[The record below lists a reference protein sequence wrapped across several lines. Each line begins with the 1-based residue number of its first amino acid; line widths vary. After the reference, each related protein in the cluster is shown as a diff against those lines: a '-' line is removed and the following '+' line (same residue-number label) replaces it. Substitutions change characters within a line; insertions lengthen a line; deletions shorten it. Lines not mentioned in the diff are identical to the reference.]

1 MRSAG
6 WVRGDKAVR
15 APGEGS
21 WAPALLCFVLTTLVS
36 AAETN
41 TNTLPPAAAVNVV
54 FDRDI
59 RPILEQSC
67 LRCHGPEKPK
77 SHFRLTTREW
87 ALKGGDDNADD
98 IVPGDSGRSHL
109 VQYVAGMVAD
119 IQMPPPGKAPPVTP
133 SQTGLLRAWI
143 DQGANWT
150 TTNAAPQIAL
160 SFSPALRWTGVE
172 GNKAKFREIE
182 GYQEEAGGGVE
193 RFSWDEQD
201 TPDTKF
207 SAEGHFLVPDQDLQL
222 KLAWTKTDVGF
233 VDAGFERWRKYD
245 DDTGGY
251 APLMA
256 PYSFTLGRELYLDN
270 GRAWLDTGLSMPE
283 WPRIVVGYEYQFKDG
298 DESTLQ
304 WGAVGTNAA
313 VFSPDTRNVFPASKH
328 IYEAV
333 HILKLDLNYNFAG
346 WQLEDNARLEFYKLE
361 TGRQDVLADSLGSP
375 PNVVAT
381 INETDRHTQGANT
394 FNVNGQLAD
403 WLSVSGGYYYSHLE
417 GDASVGLNTQD
428 STGFYYQNYQWS
440 ADDVVLRRQSQVAS
454 VAALAGP
461 WQGLTLSTCVQGE
474 WTRQES
480 MGFEDL
486 RSSFLPSSAN
496 DEIGTLDSTDARENA
511 SLRFTKIPFTVL
523 FAETRLEQE
532 SVRRFDQGY
541 IQSFSSFGP
550 FTNHSDTDIESEEY
564 RVGFTTSPC
573 QRLSFSASFKHGDKH
588 TDYGGTNTLIGDYP
602 GFIQWRD
609 LADDQVETR
618 LVFRAASWLVTSF
631 NFRCQK
637 TDFDSATV
645 VIPGFTGGPIEAGD
659 EEAHAYS
666 ANAVVRPLP
675 RFYLSGTFSWS
686 DSRITT
692 AFDGTDGLVPW
703 RGNVYTV
710 LSSASYALNP
720 KTGLTASCLYSRSD
734 YGQNNLATLPA
745 GIDFCRIGLQA
756 GITHRFANNV
766 VAGFR
771 YSFSHYRDSTLGGAD
786 DFTAHSI
793 FATATIPWP

>member
-1 MRSAG
+1 M
-6 WVRGDKAVR
+6 
-15 APGEGS
+15 
-21 WAPALLCFVLTTLVS
+21 
-36 AAETN
+36 AETN
-41 TNTLPPAAAVNVV
+41 TLSLPPAAAVNVV

-87 ALKGGDDNADD
+87 ALKGGDNNADD
-98 IVPGDSGRSHL
+98 IVPGDSGRSRL
-109 VQYVAGMVAD
+109 VQYVAGMVVD
-119 IQMPPPGKAPPVTP
+119 MQMPPPGKAPPVTP
-133 SQTGLLRAWI
+133 SKIGLLRAWI

-150 TTNAAPQIAL
+150 TTNASPQVAL
-160 SFSPALRWTGVE
+160 LFSPALRWTGVE
-172 GNKAKFREIE
+172 GNKSKFRQIE
-182 GYQEEAGGGVE
+182 GSQGGAGGGVE

-233 VDAGFERWRKYD
+233 VGAGFERWRKYD

-251 APLMA
+251 APLMV
-256 PYSFTLGRELYLDN
+256 PHSFSLGRELYLDN
-270 GRAWLDTGLSMPE
+270 GRAWLDAGLSMPE
-283 WPRIVVGYEYQFKDG
+283 WPRIVVGYEYQFKNG

-313 VFSPDTRNVFPASKH
+313 AFSPDTRNVFPASKH
-328 IYEAV
+328 IDEAV
-333 HILKLDLNYNFAG
+333 HILKLDLGYDLAG
-346 WQLEDNARLEFYKLE
+346 WHLEDNARLEFYRLE
-361 TGRQDVLADSLGSP
+361 TSLQNVLADSLDSP
-375 PNVVAT
+375 PNVIANV
-381 INETDRHTQGANT
+381 NETGRHTQGANT
-394 FNVNGQLAD
+394 FGVNKQLAD
-403 WLSVSGGYYYSHLE
+403 WLSVSGGYYYSRLE
-417 GDASVGLNTQD
+417 GGASVDLNTQD
-428 STGFYYQNYQWS
+428 STGFYFQNYQWS
-440 ADDVVLRRQSQVAS
+440 ADDVVLRSQSQVAS

-461 WQGLTLSTCVQGE
+461 WQGLTLSTCAQGE

-496 DEIGTLDSTDARENA
+496 DEIGILDSADAREDA

-523 FAETRLEQE
+523 FVETRLEQE
-532 SVRRFDQGY
+532 SLRRFDQGY
-541 IQSFSSFGP
+541 IQAFSSFGP

-564 RVGFTTSPC
+564 RVGFSTSPW
-573 QRLSFSASFKHGDKH
+573 QRLSCSASFKHGDKH
-588 TDYGGTNTLIGDYP
+588 TNYGGTNTLIGDYP

-609 LADDQVETR
+609 LGNNQVETR
-618 LVFRAASWLVTSF
+618 LVYRAASWLVTSF
-631 NFRCQK
+631 NFRWQK

-645 VIPGFTGGPIEAGD
+645 VVPGFTGGPIEAGD

-666 ANAVVRPLP
+666 ANAVVRPFP
-675 RFYLSGTFSWS
+675 RLYVSGTFSWS
-686 DSRITT
+686 DSKITT
-692 AFDGTDGLVPW
+692 AFDGTDGLAPW
-703 RGNVYTV
+703 RGSVYTV
-710 LSSASYALNP
+710 LTSGNYALNST
-720 KTGLTASCLYSRSD
+720 TGLTASCLYSRSD

-745 GIDFCRIGLQA
+745 GIDFNRIGLQA

-771 YSFSHYRDSTLGGAD
+771 YSFSQYRDSTLGGAD